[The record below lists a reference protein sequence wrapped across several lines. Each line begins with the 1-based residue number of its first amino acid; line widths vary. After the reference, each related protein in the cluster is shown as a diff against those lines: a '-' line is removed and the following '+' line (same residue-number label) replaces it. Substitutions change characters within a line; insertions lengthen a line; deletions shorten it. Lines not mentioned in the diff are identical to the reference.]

1 MSNYELL
8 RRELEARFH
17 SLWSYV
23 LDQTEHITMLGVR
36 VTATDDLAARLNA
49 ATNELASDLQAL
61 RDEVAG
67 LDAGVAA
74 KFEPLVSRLE
84 AMGADP
90 ADPVPDVPPLPE
102 PPAPQDGS
110 TDTVNPTPGAADNP
124 NG

>member
-1 MSNYELL
+1 MSHQYHLL
-8 RRELEARFH
+8 RRELEARFQ

-23 LDQTEHITMLGVR
+23 LDQTEHISMLGDR
-36 VTATDDLAARLNA
+36 VTATDDLANRLNV

-67 LDAGVAA
+67 LDSGIAA

-90 ADPVPDVPPLPE
+90 ANPVPEPE
-102 PPAPQDGS
+102 PQPVDPNAPVDV
-110 TDTVNPTPGAADNP
+110 TNPTPGSE
-124 NG
+124 

>member
-1 MSNYELL
+1 MSHQYNLL
-8 RRELEARFH
+8 RREMEARFQ

-23 LDQTEHITMLGVR
+23 LDQTEMITMLGVR

-49 ATNELASDLQAL
+49 ATNELAADLQAL

-84 AMGADP
+84 AMGVDP
-90 ADPVPDVPPLPE
+90 ANPVPDPE
-102 PPAPQDGS
+102 PAPG
-110 TDTVNPTPGAADNP
+110 TDVTNPTPGSE
-124 NG
+124 